1 MLQQYSTPETMY
13 CDPANCYCAEML
25 GDINKLSFKGK
36 HYYIRPENVKIV
48 EESNYSFLVD
58 KCFFQGKEYRLI
70 GTYNGNIWSLISDK
84 PIKINTNVYFEF
96 IEDDLIYFD
105 KSCSSFF
112 VK

>member
-1 MLQQYSTPETMY
+1 MVQALVSRP
-13 CDPANCYCAEML
+13 CSPWNISLL
-25 GDINKLSFKGK
+25 GDINKLSLKGK
-36 HYYIRPENVKIV
+36 DYYIRPENVKIV
-48 EESNYSFLVD
+48 SESEHSFIVD

-70 GTYNGNIWSLISDK
+70 GSYNGNIWSLISDK